1 MTEKKD
7 YYEVLGVDKKATDQD
22 LKKAFR
28 SLARKYHPD
37 KNPDDEEAE
46 SRFKEVQEAY
56 AILSNPE
63 QRRQYDT
70 FGHNRPGGDPF
81 GGGFQGVNIN
91 FEDIFGDGLDSIFTQ
106 FFGGGRQ
113 RRREPKGSD
122 LLVRHR
128 ITFEAM
134 FNGSE
139 EEATIESLVTCEPCM
154 GSGAADSSSISR
166 CSTCE
171 GRGRITQTQRIGP
184 FLQETV
190 ADCPN
195 CSGSGRIIKHPCSS
209 CKGDGR
215 IRKERTIRF
224 NVPAGVPE
232 GTRLRMQ
239 GQGEPPAN
247 GIGTNGH
254 LYIEISVDDHPWFER
269 SDTDLLMALPVG
281 FGDLV
286 QGRKFSIPHL
296 DGKNLDIVVRPSTR
310 PGETIDI
317 PGRGIARARGRGRG
331 DVTVLIK
338 LHVPKKISRSDL
350 SVLESLSDVL
360 NLPDDAVVDFIRSE
374 ADDRRNDRG

>member
-1 MTEKKD
+1 
-7 YYEVLGVDKKATDQD
+7 
-22 LKKAFR
+22 
-28 SLARKYHPD
+28 
-37 KNPDDEEAE
+37 
-46 SRFKEVQEAY
+46 
-56 AILSNPE
+56 
-63 QRRQYDT
+63 
-70 FGHNRPGGDPF
+70 
-81 GGGFQGVNIN
+81 
-91 FEDIFGDGLDSIFTQ
+91 
-106 FFGGGRQ
+106 
-113 RRREPKGSD
+113 
-122 LLVRHR
+122 
-128 ITFEAM
+128 
-134 FNGSE
+134 
-139 EEATIESLVTCEPCM
+139 M

-360 NLPDDAVVDFIRSE
+360 NLPDDAVVDSIRSE

>member
-1 MTEKKD
+1 MSEKRD
-7 YYEVLGVDKKATDQD
+7 YYEVLGVDKKATDQE

-46 SRFKEVQEAY
+46 AKFKEVQEAY
-56 AILSNPE
+56 AILSNSE

-81 GGGFQGVNIN
+81 SGGFQGVNIN

-128 ITFEAM
+128 ISFEAM

-154 GSGAADSSSISR
+154 GSGSADSSSISR

-190 ADCPN
+190 VDCPN
-195 CSGSGRIIKHPCSS
+195 CSGSGRVIKDPCRS
-209 CKGDGR
+209 CNGDGR
-215 IRKERTIRF
+215 VRKERTIRF

-254 LYIEISVDDHPWFER
+254 LYIEISVTNHPWFER
-269 SDTDLLMALPVG
+269 SDADLLMALPVG

-286 QGRKFSIPHL
+286 QGRTFLIPHL
-296 DGKNLDIVVRPSTR
+296 DGKDLEIVIRPSTR
-310 PGETIDI
+310 PGD
-317 PGRGIARARGRGRG
+317 
-331 DVTVLIK
+331 
-338 LHVPKKISRSDL
+338 
-350 SVLESLSDVL
+350 
-360 NLPDDAVVDFIRSE
+360 
-374 ADDRRNDRG
+374 